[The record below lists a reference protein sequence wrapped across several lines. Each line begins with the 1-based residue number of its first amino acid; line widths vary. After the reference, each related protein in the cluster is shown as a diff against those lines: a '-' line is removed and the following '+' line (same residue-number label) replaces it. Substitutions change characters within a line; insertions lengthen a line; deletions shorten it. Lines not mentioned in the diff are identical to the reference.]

1 MTNKQ
6 VFELIKGV
14 LLKRFP
20 EKFLYINEGAK
31 SIFLDGSK
39 IFTYEL
45 CPYVLIV
52 IENKNIL
59 YAEHLYYD
67 KIKNKIS
74 PSKDGKL
81 LMDLHY
87 YSVAKSNTEK
97 EYNRICDIVSSE
109 ILRMKE
115 YLKLNKMKEDFE

>member
-1 MTNKQ
+1 MTDKQ
-6 VFELIKGV
+6 VFELLKSV

-20 EKFLYINEGAK
+20 EKVLYINDGAK
-31 SIFLDGSK
+31 SAFLDGSK

-52 IENKNIL
+52 KEKKNIL

-67 KIKNKIS
+67 KINNKIS
-74 PSKDGKL
+74 PAKEGKP
-81 LMDLHY
+81 LMDLRH
-87 YSVAKSNTEK
+87 YSVAKNTEK
-97 EYNRICDIVSSE
+97 ELNHICDIVSSE

>member
-1 MTNKQ
+1 MTDKQ
-6 VFELIKGV
+6 VFELLKSV

-20 EKFLYINEGAK
+20 EKVLYINDGAK
-31 SIFLDGSK
+31 SAFLDGSK

-52 IENKNIL
+52 KENKNIL
-59 YAEHLYYD
+59 YAENLYYD
-67 KIKNKIS
+67 KTNNRIS
-74 PSKDGKL
+74 PSNNGKRVL
-81 LMDLHY
+81 DLRD
-87 YSVAKSNTEK
+87 YSVAKFNTEK

>member
-6 VFELIKGV
+6 VFELLKGV

-20 EKFLYINEGAK
+20 EKVLYINDGAK
-31 SIFLDGSK
+31 SAYLDGSK

-45 CPYVLIV
+45 CPYILIV
-52 IENKNIL
+52 KENKNIF

-67 KIKNKIS
+67 KINNKIS
-74 PSKDGKL
+74 PSKEGKP
-81 LMDLHY
+81 LMDLRY
-87 YSVAKSNTEK
+87 YSVAKNTEN
-97 EYNRICDIVSSE
+97 ELNRICDIVSSE

-115 YLKLNKMKEDFE
+115 YLKLDKMKEDFE

>member
-6 VFELIKGV
+6 VFELLKGV

-20 EKFLYINEGAK
+20 EKVVYVNEGAE
-31 SIFLDGSK
+31 SVFLDGSK

-52 IENKNIL
+52 KEYKNIL
-59 YAEHLYYD
+59 YAEKLYYD
-67 KIKNKIS
+67 KINNKIS
-74 PSKDGKL
+74 PSKEGKP
-81 LMDLHY
+81 LMDLSEY
-87 YSVAKSNTEK
+87 TVAKFNTEK
-97 EYNRICDIVSSE
+97 ELNRICDNLSSE

>member
-6 VFELIKGV
+6 VFELLKSV

-20 EKFLYINEGAK
+20 EKVLYINDSAK
-31 SIFLDGSK
+31 FAYLDGSK

-52 IENKNIL
+52 KENKNIL

-67 KIKNKIS
+67 KINNKIS
-74 PSKDGKL
+74 PAKEGKPV
-81 LMDLHY
+81 MDLRY
-87 YSVAKSNTEK
+87 YSVAKNTEK
-97 EYNRICDIVSSE
+97 ELNRICDIVSSE

-115 YLKLNKMKEDFE
+115 YLKLDKMKEDFE